1 MNLPSL
7 EEMMYKELKEISKR
21 IKDDTKLRN
30 NMVGHLF
37 NSRKD
42 TGMTV
47 ETIAKAAGVSRK
59 HAYTIASKEGNQ

>member
-30 NMVGHLF
+30 NMV
-37 NSRKD
+37 
-42 TGMTV
+42 
-47 ETIAKAAGVSRK
+47 
-59 HAYTIASKEGNQ
+59 

>member
-30 NMVGHLF
+30 N
-37 NSRKD
+37 NRKD

-59 HAYTIASKEGNQ
+59 HAYTIASKEGK